1 MNSFSFVPIFSV
13 VVGVNLCVH
22 VIRQKEAPK
31 DICDYLLNEWSVIT
45 MIFIS
50 ISLVKFSS
58 ILELGCLLS
67 VLEFVHK
74 YNPLFILLESFV

>member
-31 DICDYLLNEWSVIT
+31 DICDYLLNE
-45 MIFIS
+45 
-50 ISLVKFSS
+50 
-58 ILELGCLLS
+58 
-67 VLEFVHK
+67 
-74 YNPLFILLESFV
+74 